1 MQYLSWMTASQE
13 VEEQTR
19 SDNYLADKTLDMPLG
34 VQSLESSVSYRP
46 VTSEAFRQNP
56 LGVTLVTVGRAPWVM
71 RGDI

>member
-34 VQSLESSVSYRP
+34 VQSLEGSVSYRP

-56 LGVTLVTVGRAPWVM
+56 LGITLVTVGRTPWVM